1 MNYIKVSDVFISS
14 DVSNIDLY
22 AVCYTEDQSNIASVQ
37 EFVFNEKG
45 KQETKYYIVQYTEEE
60 PDMILLQR
68 YTSNGERE
76 NVSGN
81 DNHVYLVSLINGET
95 NALNET
101 MKTVLKL

>member
-1 MNYIKVSDVFISS
+1 MNYIKVSDVSISS

-45 KQETKYYIVQYTEEE
+45 KQETMYSIVQYTGS
-60 PDMILLQR
+60 DMILLQR

-81 DNHVYLVSLINGET
+81 YNHVYLVSLINGET